1 MAEAVD
7 SKLRGLYAITPE
19 DLTGTALFARVRAA
33 LSGGAA
39 VVQYR
44 DKSRDHARRAGTA
57 RALQKLCKQFGACLL
72 INDDLELTL
81 AIHADGVHLGA
92 ADGDLWAARQA
103 LGAGRL
109 LGASCYAD
117 FERARVA
124 VSAGADYVAF
134 GAVYASATKPL
145 AERAPLS
152 LFSRCRAQLRVPTCA
167 IGGIT
172 VDNAASLLA
181 AGADMVAVIS
191 DLFEA
196 ADVQARAA
204 AYQHIFEEDA
214 REIPQSATV

>member
-1 MAEAVD
+1 MNIQK
-7 SKLRGLYAITPE
+7 SKGNSPQ
-19 DLTGTALFARVRAA
+19 V
-33 LSGGAA
+33 SSP
-39 VVQYR
+39 V
-44 DKSRDHARRAGTA
+44 SRSN
-57 RALQKLCKQFGACLL
+57 L
-72 INDDLELTL
+72 
-81 AIHADGVHLGA
+81 V
-92 ADGDLWAARQA
+92 DLW
-103 LGAGRL
+103 
-109 LGASCYAD
+109 
-117 FERARVA
+117 EE
-124 VSAGADYVAF
+124 
-134 GAVYASATKPL
+134 TKPL